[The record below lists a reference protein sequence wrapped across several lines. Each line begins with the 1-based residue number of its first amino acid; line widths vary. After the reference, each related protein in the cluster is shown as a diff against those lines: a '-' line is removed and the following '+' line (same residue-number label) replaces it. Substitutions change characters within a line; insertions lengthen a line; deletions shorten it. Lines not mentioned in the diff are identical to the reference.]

1 MKVKR
6 WENIYHR
13 NNNYKMARVAIPV
26 SDKQVFK
33 TGNIM
38 RQRYFIVKRGE
49 ISER

>member
-1 MKVKR
+1 
-6 WENIYHR
+6 
-13 NNNYKMARVAIPV
+13 MARVAIPV

-49 ISER
+49 IPERQTCINAHGITLGS